1 MPTVAKLLLLANG
14 ASMFFIIVYM
24 HLFRGLYWGSYIEP
38 REYIWSSGV
47 IILLLMMGTAFT
59 GYVLPWGQMSFSG
72 ATVITS
78 MLSILPKGQIIV
90 EWLWGGKF
98 QNPWNPWNL
107 LQQLVSFSTTHPQYS
122 YFYLEHCGLLECTNH
137 KGDGALDV
145 PQWSSHPVSDGA
157 QCPAK
162 SLVGAVDR
170 LLVEPGSVSSHDGPS
185 ESLCGTA
192 HGGSH
197 NRLASRQTSL
207 SQTLPPLSSGFLFRV
222 VV

>member
-24 HLFRGLYWGSYIEP
+24 HLFRGLYYGSYIEP

-98 QNPWNPWNL
+98 QNPWNL

-170 LLVEPGSVSSHDGPS
+170 LLENLDPCRHTTDHPNPFVALHMEDPTTDLHLVKQAYRKLFLLYHPDFYS
-185 ESLCGTA
+185 E
-192 HGGSH
+192 
-197 NRLASRQTSL
+197 
-207 SQTLPPLSSGFLFRV
+207 
-222 VV
+222 